1 MALPS
6 SGAISLS
13 QVNTE
18 LGKASGAAIS
28 LNDAAV
34 RSLFGKVSGAISM
47 SDGHGKSSVV
57 APTITRGTHSG
68 AYGYSNGIYYFYS
81 GAVLRVNFTLGGSPA
96 TVTWSNISGSA
107 YKGTLASSYFTMQHQ
122 ANVGDRQGTVRITA
136 TNSAGTAT
144 MDIKWYGADTGGS
157 TG

>member
-6 SGAISLS
+6 SGPITMAM
-13 QVNTE
+13 VAAE
-18 LGKASGAAIS
+18 LGISAAGLSLDDSRVRQLAGKPSGTIS
-28 LNDAAV
+28 
-34 RSLFGKVSGAISM
+34 F
-47 SDGHGKSSVV
+47 SDLLGKSSVV

-68 AYGYSNGIYYFYS
+68 AYSYSNGIYYFYS

-107 YKGTLASSYFTMQHQ
+107 YKGTLESSYFTMQHQ
-122 ANVGDRQGTVRITA
+122 ANAGDMQGTVRITA

-144 MDIKWYGADTGGS
+144 MDIKWYGVDTGGS